1 MQLIFVA
8 ETVVDDEDDDG
19 VCDAI
24 YGCTDSNYQ
33 EYDSSA
39 TDDDGSCVTL
49 MGCLNNNYYE
59 FNADAVVDNGTC
71 LSKIGD
77 ANGDD
82 FVDLSDL
89 FLVLENW
96 LQVPSLE
103 QSKWRC

>member
-1 MQLIFVA
+1 
-8 ETVVDDEDDDG
+8 
-19 VCDAI
+19 
-24 YGCTDSNYQ
+24 
-33 EYDSSA
+33 
-39 TDDDGSCVTL
+39 

-96 LQVPSLE
+96 LQVPSLGIGQNGDVNSNNFVNLE
-103 QSKWRC
+103 DLFDVLEHWLQ